1 MGLCKNVYIL
11 TDCFKG
17 VYTYLFFEWSIYYY
31 SHSIY
36 YRMFMVE
43 YPSYETCN
51 IDQYILI
58 TDCWKG
64 VYGSF
69 FKLGILLDAK
79 QKK

>member
-58 TDCWKG
+58 SDFFSFAKMITDCWEG

-69 FKLGILLDAK
+69 LK
-79 QKK
+79 